1 MKIDLKYN
9 NRYLIFIFLV
19 FWFFTVIGSSLYLG
33 STMLS
38 IRNLL
43 FPFLFFIIYSLRNYK
58 LNKSQSVFFIPLVAL
73 FIYGSVTLF
82 FHGISD
88 IEVIKDYYYFIY
100 IPVLYYCILLLSNK
114 FNDDFFTI
122 IKWFGHF
129 LIYFLFAFT
138 LFEFITDIHLPVHA
152 PNRFHIPSAFFTN
165 ANDLSVIM
173 IQLFMLISVLKKK
186 TDPQWIYTVAFL
198 LTTFIVF
205 VTLSRLALVAFI
217 VISIFIFLSNSFRWK
232 DLIINSLV
240 IISTLVYLS
249 TGLPTSK
256 SSTTTVDRSKTRI
269 FSMTHPG
276 FGESES
282 DENSDLAISNL
293 NSEGDTV
300 VSSTKVRLDIY
311 KIPFNNPKEFV
322 FGYGFNSDKTIIQK
336 FKTLPYKIVNSHS
349 YFIQLIFYFG
359 WIGFSF
365 MVFFFGSLTVY
376 AFLNFRQLSFFLAVL
391 FVQVLLLNIPSSV
404 MRFPLVWIPF
414 FLAIAYYINLRKIT
428 EQSELEAS
436 SS

>member
-1 MKIDLKYN
+1 MKLDLKHN
-9 NRYLIFIFLV
+9 NRYLIFIFLI
-19 FWFFTVIGSSLYLG
+19 FWFFTVIGSSLYIG

-38 IRNLL
+38 IRNIL
-43 FPFLFFIIYSLRNYK
+43 FPVLFFIIYYLRNYK
-58 LNKSQSVFFIPLVAL
+58 LNKSQLVFFIPLAAL
-73 FIYGSVTLF
+73 FLYGSSTLF

-88 IEVIKDYYYFIY
+88 IEVIKDYFYFIY
-100 IPVLYYCILLLSNK
+100 IPVLYYCIVLLSNK
-114 FNDDFFTI
+114 FDNDFFTT
-122 IKWFGHF
+122 IKWFAHF

-186 TDPQWIYTVAFL
+186 ADPQWLYTTAFL

-217 VISIFIFLSNSFRWK
+217 VISGFIFLSKSFRWK
-232 DLIINSLV
+232 DLIINVL
-240 IISTLVYLS
+240 IIASTLIYLS
-249 TGLPTSK
+249 TDLPTAMSSK
-256 SSTTTVDRSKTRI
+256 TTVDRSKTRI
-269 FSMTHPG
+269 HSMTHLDY
-276 FGESES
+276 GEAKDSEKPS
-282 DENSDLAISNL
+282 L
-293 NSEGDTV
+293 NTEGDTI

-311 KIPFNNPKEFV
+311 KIPFNNPKEFI

-336 FKTLPYKIVNSHS
+336 YKTLPYKIVNSHS

-359 WIGFSF
+359 WIGFSL
-365 MVFFFGSLTVY
+365 MIFFFGSLTVY
-376 AFLNFRQLSFFLAVL
+376 GFLNFKQMSFFLPVL

-414 FLAIAYYINLRKIT
+414 FIAIAYYTNVRKKK
-428 EQSELEAS
+428 EKPELKV
-436 SS
+436 

>member
-1 MKIDLKYN
+1 MKLDLKHN
-9 NRYLIFIFLV
+9 NRNLILIFLI
-19 FWFFTVIGSSLYLG
+19 FWFFTVIGSSLYIG

-43 FPFLFFIIYSLRNYK
+43 FPFLFFIIYILKDYK
-58 LNKSQSVFFIPLVAL
+58 LNKSQLFFFIPLLAL
-73 FIYGSVTLF
+73 FIYGSGTLI

-122 IKWFGHF
+122 IKSFGYF

-138 LFEFITDIHLPVHA
+138 LFEFITDIHLPVHTY
-152 PNRFHIPSAFFTN
+152 NRFHIPSTFFTN
-165 ANDLSVIM
+165 SNDLSVIM
-173 IQLFMLISVLKKK
+173 IQLFMLISVLNKKS
-186 TDPQWIYTVAFL
+186 DPQWKYPLAFM
-198 LTTFIVF
+198 LTTFVVF
-205 VTLSRLALVAFI
+205 ITLSRLALVAYI
-217 VISIFIFLSNSFRWK
+217 IISIFIFLSKSFRWK
-232 DLIINSLV
+232 DLIINTLV

-249 TGLPTSK
+249 TGLPTAK

-276 FGESES
+276 YDG
-282 DENSDLAISNL
+282 ENSKKAEIKL
-293 NSEGDTV
+293 NIEGDTV

-311 KIPFNNPKEFV
+311 KIPFNNPRSFI
-322 FGYGFNSDKTIIQK
+322 FGYGFNSDKLVIQK
-336 FKTLPYKIVNSHS
+336 YKTLPYKIVNSHS

-365 MVFFFGSLTVY
+365 MVFFFGSMTVY
-376 AFLNFRQLSFFLAVL
+376 AFLNFRQLSFFLVVL

-414 FLAIAYYINLRKIT
+414 FIVIAFYISNDGKSKENTLR
-428 EQSELEAS
+428 
-436 SS
+436 

>member
-1 MKIDLKYN
+1 MKLDLKHN
-9 NRYLIFIFLV
+9 NRYLIFIFLI
-19 FWFFTVIGSSLYLG
+19 FWFFTVIGSSLYIG

-43 FPFLFFIIYSLRNYK
+43 FPFLFFIIYSLRNYI
-58 LNKSQSVFFIPLVAL
+58 LNKSQLIFFIPLAAL
-73 FIYGSVTLF
+73 FIYGSSSLF
-82 FHGISD
+82 FYGISD

-100 IPVLYYCILLLSNK
+100 IPVLYYCIILLSNK
-114 FNDDFFTI
+114 FDSDFFTI
-122 IKWFGHF
+122 IKWFAHF

-152 PNRFHIPSAFFTN
+152 PNRFHIPSSFFTN

-186 TDPQWIYTVAFL
+186 IDPQWLYTTAFV

-217 VISIFIFLSNSFRWK
+217 VISTFIFLSKSFRWK

-240 IISTLVYLS
+240 IISALVYLS
-249 TGLPTSK
+249 TDLPTVK
-256 SSTTTVDRSKTRI
+256 SSTTTIDRSKSRI
-269 FSMTHPG
+269 HSMTHLDY
-276 FGESES
+276 GEAKS
-282 DENSDLAISNL
+282 DENSDLAMPNL

-300 VSSTKVRLDIY
+300 VSSTNVRLDIY
-311 KIPFNNPKEFV
+311 KIPFNNPRAFI

-336 FKTLPYKIVNSHS
+336 YKTLPYKIINSHS

-359 WIGFSF
+359 WIGFSL
-365 MVFFFGSLTVY
+365 MMFFFGSLTVY
-376 AFLNFRQLSFFLAVL
+376 AFLNFRQMGFFIPVL

-414 FLAIAYYINLRKIT
+414 FIAIAYYTSLDKDKK
-428 EQSELEAS
+428 
-436 SS
+436 